1 MTVYI
6 VLLEGEAETGEPVVE
21 LRPAEGDHAYVAVAP
36 DAVSV
41 NAGDPIHKPNADE
54 LADKVGNAFTVI
66 TTGVDDVVVGPELHV
81 TSQ

>member
-1 MTVYI
+1 
-6 VLLEGEAETGEPVVE
+6 VLDVGDAETEEPVVA
-21 LRPAEGDHAYVAVAP
+21 LSPAEGDHAYVAVAP

-41 NAGDPIHKPNADE
+41 NAGDPMHKPKADE
-54 LADKVGNAFTVI
+54 LAVKVGNAFTVI